1 MSWRLAR
8 SLIVLRDEI
17 DDAFPRRS
25 TRSDG
30 DIGDAAHATRSS
42 DHNPWIVD
50 GRGEG
55 VVSALDITDDDPA
68 GADMGRLV
76 EWLTKVSRDER
87 IKYLIHRGR
96 IYSSYRTST
105 APAWAARPYS
115 GPNAHVQHMHISVRS
130 ERAYYD
136 DGSPW
141 GVAAAWEKPTM
152 PGPRP
157 VVGPHPLRI
166 GASGDQVKEVQR
178 RAGGASK
185 VDGVYGPRTAAAVR
199 AFQKRRRLP
208 ITGVVDQATARRLG
222 LAWASR

>member
-1 MSWRLAR
+1 MSWRIAR
-8 SLIVLRDEI
+8 SLLTLRAEI
-17 DDAFPRRS
+17 DAAFPRRS

-50 GRGEG
+50 GRGQG
-55 VVSALDITDDDPA
+55 VVSALDITDDDVS
-68 GADMGRLV
+68 GADMGRFV
-76 EWLTKVSRDER
+76 EWLAKVSRDER
-87 IKYLIHRGR
+87 VKYVIHRR
-96 IYSSYRTST
+96 KITSSYRTST

-115 GPNAHVQHMHISVRS
+115 GINAHMQHLHISVRS

-141 GVAAAWEKPTM
+141 GVAAAWAKPAAS
-152 PGPRP
+152 GPRP
-157 VVGPHPLRI
+157 VVGPHPLRL
-166 GASGDQVKEVQR
+166 GSTGSQVREVQR
-178 RAGGASK
+178 RAGGAGK

-208 ITGVVDQATARRLG
+208 ITGVVDQATARRLD
-222 LAWASR
+222 LAWTSS